1 MEPFLCRKDICGN
14 SYTTKPHKIC
24 WDRVLWLLLFCRLCC
39 IYNATVCACVFMFW
53 WRCQVTCCR
62 SLSRSFSSM
71 AVMSSPT
78 ALSWTRRRFSSS
90 KSAITYRHTHIQ
102 TSGQERWLIMTA
114 PPNKQWAYIIS
125 YELMMFE
132 SHYFSYVY
140 EYNYHSSKK

>member
-1 MEPFLCRKDICGN
+1 M
-14 SYTTKPHKIC
+14 
-24 WDRVLWLLLFCRLCC
+24 C
-39 IYNATVCACVFMFW
+39 IYVLVALPGYLL
-53 WRCQVTCCR
+53 QK
-62 SLSRSFSSM
+62 SSRSFSSM

-132 SHYFSYVY
+132 VTLFFLCLWV
-140 EYNYHSSKK
+140 